1 MPPYHVYVHHCPLNL
16 LLKKQSVKL
25 FCQLFQIRKLSEW
38 KKGVLSISA
47 GCSWPILANTG
58 EVYGRL
64 LQVRTYLLRSPFRL
78 RTNSTRPSRTCV
90 LFFFLRFLRKLSNH
104 PWNVPCFS
112 SSISLVNC
120 VFPFKA
126 SARKN
131 VSRKNMAC
139 LIFNK
144 ILWPYLS

>member
-90 LFFFLRFLRKLSNH
+90 LFFSSFFKEAVQPPLKCPLF
-104 PWNVPCFS
+104 F

-139 LIFNK
+139 LIFNR